1 MMSLFSLIKLAK
13 YGRYC
18 SLLTP
23 KPPPSLFLANRII
36 AMFSNWVAVYSSQ

>member
-1 MMSLFSLIKLAK
+1 MSPFSLINLSK

-23 KPPPSLFLANRII
+23 KPPPSLFLANGII
-36 AMFSNWVAVYSSQ
+36 AMFSNWVAVYCSQ